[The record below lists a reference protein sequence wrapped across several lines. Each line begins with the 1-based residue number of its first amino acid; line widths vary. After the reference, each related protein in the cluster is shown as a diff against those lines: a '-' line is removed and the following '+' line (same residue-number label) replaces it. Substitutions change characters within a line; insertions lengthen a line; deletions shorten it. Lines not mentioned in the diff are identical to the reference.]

1 MSAWIFLGLY
11 AFLVFVISPRTVSF
25 AGFFDGVDDH
35 GHETSLSMLTAST
48 FISWIFAKSVTNAA
62 NLGAKY
68 GIVGGVGYAVYWLC
82 IPLCGLL
89 IYRLRKRYG
98 ATGIVSFLTKNYG
111 SLAAGFF
118 SLAIFIRLF
127 NEVWSNTTVV
137 GGYFGVSGSTAF
149 IISALLFTLITAIY
163 SVQGGLRSAIITDF
177 VQTIIFIIFIIITL
191 AVILPKRPIGDY
203 LSSGIWNLEHGVD
216 VILVSFIQ
224 IFSYPF
230 HDPVLTDR
238 GFLTEEKKMLKAF
251 TISGLGGFL
260 VIVLFSFVG
269 VYSKLEGMPLTDNIP
284 VQVAMQIGPMML
296 LFMSLVMM
304 TSAGSTLD
312 SAFSALSKLIAID
325 VPHFMHKKIDEK
337 KAFWIGRLTIIFFA
351 IVGNIPTLFGTNILA
366 ATTISGTMVIGLAPV
381 FCLHGIFKPTKAGFH
396 LSFWSGI
403 IIGLLYSFKLIP
415 DCFAIGGG
423 DSALLLGVNLYG
435 SLLSFALYILAS
447 FIFPDTRKECANDCR

>member
-1 MSAWIFLGLY
+1 MAIWIFLGLY
-11 AFLVFVISPRTVSF
+11 AFLVFVISPRTVNF

-35 GHETSLSMLTAST
+35 GRETSLTMLTAST

-68 GIVGGVGYAVYWLC
+68 GIVGGISYAVYWLC

-89 IYRLRKRYG
+89 IYRLRKKYQAR
-98 ATGIVSFLTKNYG
+98 GIVSFLTKNYG
-111 SLAAGFF
+111 PLAAGFF

-137 GGYFGVSGSTAF
+137 GGYFGVTGSTAF
-149 IISALLFTLITAIY
+149 IIAALFFTLITAIY

-177 VQTIIFIIFIIITL
+177 VQTIIFMIFVVITL
-191 AVILPKRPIGDY
+191 VVILPKRPIGEY
-203 LSSGIWNLEHGVD
+203 ISSGIWNLENGVD
-216 VILVSFIQ
+216 LILVSFIQ

-238 GFLTEEKKMLKAF
+238 GFLTDEKEMLKAF
-251 TISGLGGFL
+251 AISGIGGFI

-284 VQVAMQIGPMML
+284 AQVAMQIGPMML
-296 LFMSLVMM
+296 LFMSIVMM

-312 SAFSALSKLIAID
+312 SAFSSLSKLIAID
-325 VPHFMHKKIDEK
+325 VPHFLNVKIDEK
-337 KAFWIGRLTIIFFA
+337 KAFWLGRAVIIFFA

-366 ATTISGTMVIGLAPV
+366 ATTISGTMVIGLAPI
-381 FCLHGIFKPTKAGFH
+381 FCLHGIFKPTKVGFH

-403 IIGLLYSFKLIP
+403 IIGLLYSFGMLP
-415 DCFAIGGG
+415 SFLAIGGG
-423 DSALLLGVNLYG
+423 DNAMLLGVNLYG
-435 SLLSFALYILAS
+435 SIIAFALYILSS
-447 FIFPDTRKECANDCR
+447 FIFPDTRKECNNDCR